1 MNEIEPLFLCLD
13 ICTSKY
19 YFYCNTWQ
27 LCVICAI
34 NFQQDF
40 PRGPDITLSPPRM
53 QEGAYQ
59 LGLLQFCSP
68 LVRKYCGCG
77 QKLKS
82 RNGRDNNLQI
92 PPPPH
97 DMVIIT
103 ATRRQYWQNGA
114 QKRGHLGNVY
124 FHCKVNCIKLMQ
136 PAFVPCLVVI
146 PSVLCPH
153 LLPVHQQHIAK
164 ELQIV

>member
-1 MNEIEPLFLCLD
+1 MNYYPLHRQQKWPPLKVSL
-13 ICTSKY
+13 
-19 YFYCNTWQ
+19 
-27 LCVICAI
+27 ICAI

-40 PRGPDITLSPPRM
+40 PPGPDITLSPPRM

-59 LGLLQFCSP
+59 LGLLHFCSP
-68 LVRKYCGCG
+68 LVRKCYGCG
-77 QKLKS
+77 QMLKS
-82 RNGRDNNLQI
+82 RNGSDNNLQI

-103 ATRRQYWQNGA
+103 AMRRQYWQNGV

-124 FHCKVNCIKLMQ
+124 FHCNVKCVKLMQ
-136 PAFVPCLVVI
+136 PAFIPFLVVI
-146 PSVLCPH
+146 PSALRPH
-153 LLPVHQQHIAK
+153 LLPVHQQHIAN